1 MTRLD
6 WLYVGVLGLLV
17 LVYFGGDNSVFQEI
31 EIVVL
36 GCLFT
41 LIYIALQVRDESDQV
56 GALRVERIEFRT
68 GTAN

>member
-6 WLYVGVLGLLV
+6 WIYIGVLGLLV
-17 LVYFGGDNSVFQEI
+17 LAYFGGDNSVFQEI

-41 LIYIALQVRDESDQV
+41 LIYIALQVR
-56 GALRVERIEFRT
+56 LRMPGRRSTEPRKPEPE
-68 GTAN
+68 